1 MVSYIKII
9 EKRGTKRL
17 VPIIQVE
24 GIQKQFDARP
34 VLQDVSF
41 TVNKGD
47 IVGLLGPNGSGKTTI
62 IRLLNGV
69 IEATAGSILVNHWDP
84 HTQGHEI
91 RKISGILTDGAGL
104 YHEMSG
110 VDNLRFFGKLYGVS
124 DEEKIQQLLED
135 FQLADHQQKKVG
147 TYSTGMKRRLGIIKA
162 ILHNPTILFLDEPT
176 NGLDPEGIQMVLQNI
191 DTLNKKYGTTIFL
204 CSHILHQ
211 IESVC
216 TQYLFLDH
224 GTIIESGTKSELEAK
239 YIKEIT
245 VKIETNAVANDLTP
259 RYKIAKQDDSF
270 ITFILQTKD
279 ELPGL
284 LEEILKKQFWIH
296 HVEIQ
301 NRDLESLYFQIR
313 GVKNENK

>member
-1 MVSYIKII
+1 MKSL
-9 EKRGTKRL
+9 G
-17 VPIIQVE
+17 PIIKVE
-24 GIQKQFDARP
+24 GIQKQFDART

-41 TVNKGD
+41 TVNQGD

-69 IEATAGSILVNHWDP
+69 IEPTEGHIRVNNWDP
-84 HTQGHEI
+84 NTEGHKI

-104 YHEMSG
+104 YHEMNG
-110 VDNLRFFGKLYGVS
+110 VDNLRFFGRLYGVN
-124 DEEKIQQLLED
+124 DENRIQQLLRD

-176 NGLDPEGIQMVLQNI
+176 NGLDPEGIHMVLENI
-191 DTLNKKYGTTIFL
+191 HTLNKQYGTTIFL

-216 TQYLFLDH
+216 TQYLFLDR
-224 GTIIESGTKSELEAK
+224 GTIIESGTKSELERK
-239 YIKEIT
+239 YIKKIS
-245 VKIETNAVANDLTP
+245 VKIETNVDELNTL
-259 RYKIAKQDDSF
+259 YKVAKQEGSF
-270 ITFILQTKD
+270 VTFTLQTKD
-279 ELPGL
+279 ELSGL
-284 LEEILKKQFWIH
+284 LEDILRKQYWIH

-313 GVKNENK
+313 GERNEDK

>member
-1 MVSYIKII
+1 M
-9 EKRGTKRL
+9 T
-17 VPIIQVE
+17 PIIQVD

-34 VLQDVSF
+34 VLHDVSF

-69 IEATAGSILVNHWDP
+69 IEATAGKILVNNWDP

-91 RKISGILTDGAGL
+91 RKISGILKDGAGL

-110 VDNLRFFGKLYGVS
+110 ADNLRFFGKLYGVN
-124 DEEKIQQLLED
+124 DEIRIQQLLED
-135 FQLADHQQKKVG
+135 FQLADHQHKKVG

-191 DTLNKKYGTTIFL
+191 HTLNKKYGTTIFL

-224 GTIIESGTKSELEAK
+224 GTIIESGTKSGLESK
-239 YIKEIT
+239 YIKEIS
-245 VKIETNAVANDLTP
+245 VKIETNAVVNELNP
-259 RYKIAKQDDSF
+259 LYKVVKQDGSF

-279 ELPGL
+279 QLPRL

-313 GVKNENK
+313 GVKNEDK

>member
-1 MVSYIKII
+1 M
-9 EKRGTKRL
+9 
-17 VPIIQVE
+17 VPIIQVR
-24 GIQKQFDARP
+24 GIQKQFDART
-34 VLQDVSF
+34 VLHDVSF
-41 TVNKGD
+41 TVNQGD

-69 IEATAGSILVNHWDP
+69 IEPTAGQMRINHWDP
-84 HTQGHEI
+84 HTEGHKI

-104 YHEMSG
+104 YHEMTG
-110 VDNLRFFGKLYGVS
+110 VDNLRFFGKLYGVN
-124 DEEKIQQLLED
+124 DENRIQQLLTD

-176 NGLDPEGIQMVLQNI
+176 NGLDPEGIHMVLENI
-191 DTLNKKYGTTIFL
+191 YTLNKQYGTTIFL

-216 TQYLFLDH
+216 TQYLFLDR
-224 GTIIESGTKSELEAK
+224 GTIIESGTKSELEKK
-239 YIKEIT
+239 YIKEIS
-245 VKIETNAVANDLTP
+245 VKIETNAVVKELNPL
-259 RYKIAKQDDSF
+259 YKVAKQDGSF
-270 ITFILQTKD
+270 VTFTLQTKD

-284 LEEILKKQFWIH
+284 LEDILRKQYWIH

-313 GVKNENK
+313 GERNEDK

>member
-1 MVSYIKII
+1 M
-9 EKRGTKRL
+9 

-24 GIQKQFDARP
+24 GIQKHFDARP
-34 VLQDVSF
+34 VLHDVSF

-69 IEATAGSILVNHWDP
+69 IEATAGQILVNNWDP

-110 VDNLRFFGKLYGVS
+110 VDNLIFFGKLYGVN
-124 DEEKIQQLLED
+124 DEERIQQLLED

-191 DTLNKKYGTTIFL
+191 HTLNKKYGTTIFL

-224 GTIIESGTKSELEAK
+224 GTIIESGTKSELETK
-239 YIKEIT
+239 YIKEIS
-245 VKIETNAVANDLTP
+245 VKIETNAVVNELNP
-259 RYKIAKQDDSF
+259 LYKVVKQEGSF
-270 ITFILQTKD
+270 VTFILQTKD
-279 ELPGL
+279 ELPRL

-313 GVKNENK
+313 GVKNEDK